1 MKPARAPRAY
11 YNEHDPFAAAWL
23 RELIKAG
30 HIAPGDVDE
39 RSIEDVCPD
48 DLAGYVQCHFF
59 AGIGVWSHALRLAGW
74 PDHRAIWTGSCP
86 CQPFSAAGKGAGFND
101 ERHLWPAFFDL
112 IQQCN
117 PPVVVGEQVAS
128 KDGLAWLDL
137 VSADVE
143 GSGRAFAAADLCAA
157 GFGAPHIRQ
166 RSFWVAYRNDDGHG
180 QHRGCVDR
188 TPRAR
193 EDGARKRKR
202 LRSDIANDRAAGGMG
217 HADGD
222 EPGAE
227 RGYSGEVY
235 GLPAA
240 ECEPEYGAALHGR
253 RGTVGG
259 MGQPFGPRAAP
270 RIPESME
277 RQGRD
282 AEVDDN
288 GRDRLLRCDEG
299 RPAHGVGHNGAP
311 SADSFWSDADWLG
324 CRDGK
329 WRPVI
334 ASPQPLVDGSSASL
348 GRVCDT
354 DREACEA
361 EINAWAVEAKVDL
374 SSAMRDLWCQYASEA
389 KSCWTAGRFPRLCE
403 APFLLAYLRQ
413 LAVEGWSVAKGC
425 ALSCEETAAV
435 GLRVLRDG
443 RSTAGSPCRS
453 GLAEQRAGQPS
464 DPLHI
469 LSSLLA
475 RHAHQAWDIPYRA
488 HAETR
493 YPLTAGAANRVGRLR
508 GYGNA
513 IVGPVAQG
521 FIQAVM
527 AVRRDGSVMT

>member
-1 MKPARAPRAY
+1 MTRKASPSRAY

-48 DLAGYVQCHFF
+48 ELAGYVQCHFF

-74 PDHRAIWTGSCP
+74 PDNRAIWTGSCP
-86 CQPFSAAGKGAGFND
+86 CQPFSAAGKGAGFDD

-117 PPVVVGEQVAS
+117 PPIVIGEQVAS

-166 RSFWVAYRNDDGHG
+166 RSFWVAYDGRPHG
-180 QHRGCVDR
+180 ER
-188 TPRAR
+188 RANASGSIEPHKAKR
-193 EDGARKRKR
+193 EQGAIHAQPCGSVVR
-202 LRSDIANDRAAGGMG
+202 LAC
-217 HADGD
+217 ADGD
-222 EPGAE
+222 RQSPGGLSVRPGRQIEAE
-227 RGYSGEVY
+227 AVPAGDGEARG
-235 GLPAA
+235 L
-240 ECEPEYGAALHGR
+240 
-253 RGTVGG
+253 
-259 MGQPFGPRAAP
+259 GQSVGPRTAA
-270 RIPESME
+270 RLPESLE

-282 AEVDDN
+282 TKVDDDR
-288 GRDRLLRCDEG
+288 RDRFLRRDEG
-299 RPAHGVGHNGAP
+299 RPAHGIGHNGGP
-311 SADSFWSDADWLG
+311 PTNGFWSDADWLG

-348 GRVCDT
+348 GRVCDA

-361 EINAWAVEAKVDL
+361 EIDAWAVEAKVDL
-374 SSAMRDLWCQYASEA
+374 SSTMRDLWCRYASEA
-389 KSCWTAGRFPRLCE
+389 QSCWTAGRFPRLCE

-425 ALSCEETAAV
+425 ALSCEETAAI
-435 GLRVLRDG
+435 GLRVLRDR

-453 GLAEQRAGQPS
+453 GLAEQRASEPS

-475 RHAHQAWDIPYRA
+475 RHAHQAWDTSYRA

-493 YPLTAGAANRVGRLR
+493 HPLKAGAANRVGRLR

-521 FIQAVM
+521 FIEAVM
-527 AVRRDGSVMT
+527 DAER